1 MSRKQESLRD
11 LIENR
16 AALYGIAP
24 RALCRWALEAIVQNT
39 LPLVLPEDGSLD
51 TVDGVGRTLRSRIV
65 SLLPG
70 IDSVDPFKF
79 GWVRKLKCDPK
90 EFDRRLNVETKAASS
105 PGISRLPRRKR
116 PPDAV
121 VRRVVQNYV
130 NWEQSNGHGTAIPR
144 MWDYVKKELF
154 GARYSQAVKAFQAIE
169 GGPKQRGRPR
179 RGTPVRK

>member
-16 AALYGIAP
+16 AACYDIAP

-39 LPLVLPEDGSLD
+39 LPLVLPKDASLD
-51 TVDGVGRTLRSRIV
+51 TVDGVGRTLRRMIV
-65 SLLPG
+65 GLLSG
-70 IDSVDPFKF
+70 IESVDPFKF
-79 GWVRKLKCDPK
+79 GWVRNLKCDPK
-90 EFDRRLNVETKAASS
+90 EFDRWLKVE

-116 PPDAV
+116 PPDAA

-130 NWEQSNGHGTAIPR
+130 NWEKSNDHGTAIPR
-144 MWDYVKKELF
+144 KWDYVQKKLF